1 MILVIDIGTSSV
13 RAALYDQ
20 KGDLVRGTFVKNER
34 RLRSTV
40 DGGSEIDAGAAF
52 RQVVMTID
60 EVLRRSANNKGDITH
75 IAACSFWHSLVGVD
89 AHGSPTTKVLGWADN
104 RSRKQVEI
112 LRKKLDE
119 NETHDRTGARFHSS
133 FWPAKILWI
142 RENQPDVFQR
152 TEMWLSLSDYI
163 GMRLFGSTMTSVSMA
178 SATGIFDIRAC
189 EWDKPLTK
197 FLKIKPASLPTIAD
211 NAETLH
217 LNSKFTKRWPRLA
230 NAKYF
235 PAVGDGASNNIG
247 SGCTTKKCL
256 GLMVGTSGAM
266 RVSYRGAPPK
276 KLPAGLWCYRI
287 DRERIVIGGALSDGG
302 GLFEWLQENLELP
315 KNFERDIARR
325 SPDQHG
331 LSFLPF
337 LAGERSTGYHENAK
351 GAIIGLTS
359 GTTAIDIA
367 QAAMESVGYRFAEIF
382 DQIKRVAVPSEIVA
396 SGGALRSS
404 KIWIQ
409 MLADILGKEIILV
422 EEPEASL
429 RGTVLLALAGFGNIG
444 NIEEIS
450 PARGKRFV
458 PNITNHDV
466 YKLARLE
473 HQRHY
478 DTFLNKD

>member
-1 MILVIDIGTSSV
+1 
-13 RAALYDQ
+13 
-20 KGDLVRGTFVKNER
+20 
-34 RLRSTV
+34 
-40 DGGSEIDAGAAF
+40 
-52 RQVVMTID
+52 
-60 EVLRRSANNKGDITH
+60 
-75 IAACSFWHSLVGVD
+75 
-89 AHGSPTTKVLGWADN
+89 
-104 RSRKQVEI
+104 
-112 LRKKLDE
+112 
-119 NETHDRTGARFHSS
+119 
-133 FWPAKILWI
+133 
-142 RENQPDVFQR
+142 
-152 TEMWLSLSDYI
+152 
-163 GMRLFGSTMTSVSMA
+163 
-178 SATGIFDIRAC
+178 
-189 EWDKPLTK
+189 
-197 FLKIKPASLPTIAD
+197 
-211 NAETLH
+211 
-217 LNSKFTKRWPRLA
+217 
-230 NAKYF
+230 
-235 PAVGDGASNNIG
+235 
-247 SGCTTKKCL
+247 
-256 GLMVGTSGAM
+256 M
-266 RVSYRGAPPK
+266 RVSYRGAPPN
-276 KLPAGLWCYRI
+276 KLPTGLWCYRI
-287 DRERIVIGGALSDGG
+287 DRERVVVGGALSDGG
-302 GLFEWLQENLELP
+302 GLFEWLQGNLDLP
-315 KNFERDIARR
+315 RNFERDIARR

-382 DQIKRVAVPSEIVA
+382 DQIKRVAEPSEIIA

-409 MLADILGKEIILV
+409 MLADILGKEIMLV
-422 EEPEASL
+422 EAPEASL